1 VIEQDEVHGD
11 GDGHVLMMIK
21 LNLKK
26 RKRKRKTK
34 TKTEMIKAKVY
45 DRFLFY
51 TQDTIEGVSDLG
63 SIAVL

>member
-26 RKRKRKTK
+26 EEREKKI
-34 TKTEMIKAKVY
+34 EMIKAKVY
-45 DRFLFY
+45 DRFF
-51 TQDTIEGVSDLG
+51 
-63 SIAVL
+63 VLHSRHHKGCE

>member
-1 VIEQDEVHGD
+1 VIEQDEVHRD

-26 RKRKRKTK
+26 RKRKRK

>member
-1 VIEQDEVHGD
+1 MEHGDGVHGD
-11 GDGHVLMMIK
+11 GDGHMLKMIK
-21 LNLKK
+21 FNLEKK
-26 RKRKRKTK
+26 KEKNKNWV
-34 TKTEMIKAKVY
+34 IKAKVY

>member
-1 VIEQDEVHGD
+1 
-11 GDGHVLMMIK
+11 MMIK

-26 RKRKRKTK
+26 KKEKTK
-34 TKTEMIKAKVY
+34 IDMIKAKVY
-45 DRFLFY
+45 DRFLFC